1 MLGHI
6 GLNVP
11 DLAVAK
17 TYYDTLMP
25 ALGFTEYFNA
35 TEDEFSYWPSGAK
48 PGTYIFFYPASDPG
62 PYEVRRTGLQHL
74 AFMVPTRQAVRDA
87 YDLALRL
94 AAAGGPSAAAAT
106 GARDS
111 HRGGGTGR

>member
-17 TYYDTLMP
+17 KYYDALMP
-25 ALGFTEYFNA
+25 ALGFAEYFNA
-35 TEDEFSYWPSGAK
+35 EDEFSYWPSGAK

-62 PYEVRRTGLQHL
+62 PYGVNRTGLQHL

-87 YDLALRL
+87 YRSEERRVGK
-94 AAAGGPSAAAAT
+94 GGRT
-106 GARDS
+106 R
-111 HRGGGTGR
+111 